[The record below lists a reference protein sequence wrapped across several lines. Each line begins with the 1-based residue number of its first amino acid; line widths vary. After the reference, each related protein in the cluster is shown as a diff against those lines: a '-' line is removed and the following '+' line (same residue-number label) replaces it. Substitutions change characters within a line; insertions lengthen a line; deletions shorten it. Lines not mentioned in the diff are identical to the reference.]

1 VEKKRAIPI
10 TESGGWKA
18 KKESMVWKSWAMV
31 FSNPKL
37 YRLKSLG
44 IAKMGN
50 LVPGWLPVLRN
61 WTSVR
66 TTPRFAKKSLHQMVR
81 EEGISDE

>member
-1 VEKKRAIPI
+1 
-10 TESGGWKA
+10 
-18 KKESMVWKSWAMV
+18 MV
-31 FSNPKL
+31 FANPKL

-50 LVPGWLPVLRN
+50 LAPGWLPVLRN

-66 TTPRFAKKSLHQMVR
+66 TTPRFAKKSLHQLAR
-81 EEGISDE
+81 EAGISDE